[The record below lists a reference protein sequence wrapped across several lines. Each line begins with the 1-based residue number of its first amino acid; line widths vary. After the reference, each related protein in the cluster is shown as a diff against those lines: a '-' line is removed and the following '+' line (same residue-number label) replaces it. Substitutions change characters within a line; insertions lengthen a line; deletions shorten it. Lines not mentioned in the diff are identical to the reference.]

1 MSLYS
6 SDTLSSVGEDN
17 QVEANHGSVSERE
30 ILSVYDNE
38 SPWFYLFTHCSKM
51 EQVERKLQE
60 KFQTFIHKTVVYSRH
75 KKVHNERGT
84 AYHFR
89 LDICQR
95 RMLS

>member
-17 QVEANHGSVSERE
+17 QAEANHGSVSERE

-51 EQVERKLQE
+51 EQVLSTSSSQFTVWRKNSLYE
-60 KFQTFIHKTVVYSRH
+60 NLIISYIVKYAKLYYFCDTI
-75 KKVHNERGT
+75 
-84 AYHFR
+84 
-89 LDICQR
+89 
-95 RMLS
+95 